1 MKIDI
6 SYSCTQPVLILLMLQ
21 ASKYEN
27 VSFLDDEVIQ
37 CKHWNKVFDKEA
49 TADNC
54 CDLAKNY
61 YACNENIVR
70 ANVWESLIWSQI
82 ILCNI
87 QAAESICT
95 TCPNIQISTGLLILQ
110 TKTYEEWL

>member
-6 SYSCTQPVLILLMLQ
+6 SYSCTQPVLILLMPQ

-37 CKHWNKVFDKEA
+37 CKQSKGSDKEA
-49 TADNC
+49 TAGKC

-61 YACNENIVR
+61 CPCNENILR
-70 ANVWESLIWSQI
+70 ANV
-82 ILCNI
+82 
-87 QAAESICT
+87 
-95 TCPNIQISTGLLILQ
+95 
-110 TKTYEEWL
+110 